1 LKTGPSL
8 QFRSGQRDVPTL
20 ESIQVSHPAQYPALK
35 AAFDDYTTKREAL
48 LGEIT
53 REQQIATSFRALQAA
68 ENSRAQ
74 NPEGYQEARTAY
86 YTLTQGQDWLSAER
100 SRLLNAEVI
109 PAVSSYIQSINDIT
123 ERKAQQ
129 DTTKAVVGS
138 VQSKLISLKD
148 DFRATTSTLMK
159 QVDVL
164 KTQIE
169 LEKRRAVV
177 QTQQTYDWLVNLVLV
192 IVSLVVIVMLAR
204 KLFASSPSRPAYTSA
219 PQNR

>member
-1 LKTGPSL
+1 
-8 QFRSGQRDVPTL
+8 
-20 ESIQVSHPAQYPALK
+20 
-35 AAFDDYTTKREAL
+35 
-48 LGEIT
+48 
-53 REQQIATSFRALQAA
+53 
-68 ENSRAQ
+68 
-74 NPEGYQEARTAY
+74 
-86 YTLTQGQDWLSAER
+86 
-100 SRLLNAEVI
+100 
-109 PAVSSYIQSINDIT
+109 
-123 ERKAQQ
+123 
-129 DTTKAVVGS
+129 
-138 VQSKLISLKD
+138 
-148 DFRATTSTLMK
+148 MK